1 MSRSEDQVLV
11 RCLALL
17 ALSVV
22 LMFVAHLLAFVG
34 SVASDGHAWRT
45 PYWLGYVLLYP
56 AAGVT
61 IARLTGAGG
70 MALTLCLCAPPVL
83 YFASLGL
90 LEGNWSASDG
100 ALWGALLAFGVT
112 AIGVSF
118 ADRLGRRSSASI

>member
-11 RCLALL
+11 RCLALV
-17 ALSVV
+17 ALSVF
-22 LMFVAHLLAFVG
+22 LMLVAHLLAFVG
-34 SVASDGHAWRT
+34 SVASAGHPWRT

-61 IARLTGAGG
+61 IARLTRGSL

-83 YFASLGL
+83 YFTSLGV

-100 ALWGALLAFGVT
+100 ALWGALLALGVT
-112 AIGVSF
+112 AIGVYF
-118 ADRLGRRSSASI
+118 ANRPGRQASPSV

>member
-22 LMFVAHLLAFVG
+22 LMLVGHLLAFAG
-34 SVASDGHAWRT
+34 YVASAGHAWRT
-45 PYWLGYVLLYP
+45 PYWLGYLLLYP

-61 IARLTGAGG
+61 IARLTRAGG

-83 YFASLGL
+83 YFASLGVVD
-90 LEGNWSASDG
+90 GNWSASDG
-100 ALWGALLAFGVT
+100 ALWGSLLALGVT
-112 AIGVSF
+112 AIGVYF
-118 ADRLGRRSSASI
+118 ANRPGRQSSPSV